1 MRETKNQPRRFA
13 RLSGGFPSGSRR
25 AAARASQIR
34 TFAVRHEKIC
44 ALSPTRWFWHR
55 PNGLRRNT
63 MLRHAAVFAGS
74 ALRGGSRIA
83 SEARQLQQI
92 RYLNVHEYQVRP
104 SRPSSLQIASLLNVT
119 H

>member
-1 MRETKNQPRRFA
+1 V
-13 RLSGGFPSGSRR
+13 L
-25 AAARASQIR
+25 
-34 TFAVRHEKIC
+34 C
-44 ALSPTRWFWHR
+44 
-55 PNGLRRNT
+55 RNT

-92 RYLNVHEYQVRP
+92 RHLNVHEYQVRP
-104 SRPSSLQIASLLNVT
+104 SRPSSLQIASLLNVP

>member
-1 MRETKNQPRRFA
+1 LFA
-13 RLSGGFPSGSRR
+13 RKESCTLAEYVYG
-25 AAARASQIR
+25 RAS
-34 TFAVRHEKIC
+34 C
-44 ALSPTRWFWHR
+44 WFWHR
-55 PNGLRRNT
+55 PNVLCRNT

-92 RYLNVHEYQVRP
+92 RYLNVHEYQVR
-104 SRPSSLQIASLLNVT
+104 SSHPSSLQIASLLNVP

>member
-1 MRETKNQPRRFA
+1 LREKNRARSPRPFCK
-13 RLSGGFPSGSRR
+13 LPG
-25 AAARASQIR
+25 
-34 TFAVRHEKIC
+34 
-44 ALSPTRWFWHR
+44 WFWHR
-55 PNGLRRNT
+55 PNVLCRNT

-104 SRPSSLQIASLLNVT
+104 SRPSSLQIASLLNVP